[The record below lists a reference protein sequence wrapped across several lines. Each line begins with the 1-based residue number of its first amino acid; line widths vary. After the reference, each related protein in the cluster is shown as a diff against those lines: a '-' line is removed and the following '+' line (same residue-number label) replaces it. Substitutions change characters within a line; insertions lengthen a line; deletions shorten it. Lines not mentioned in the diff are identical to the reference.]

1 MLLEG
6 TAEEGRQGWRL
17 AGPGRF
23 GQTESQRAC
32 RTWACLGNRAG
43 RGSPGKSAR
52 TLLELRT
59 RGARLDLSWGRG
71 AQSPPFYVLANRET
85 TQQGFGNRRN
95 VHDLQILPDKPNH
108 FSTHWRFTTPPKTGL
123 CSAIPSWKPT
133 L

>member
-17 AGPGRF
+17 AGPGHV

-32 RTWACLGNRAG
+32 RTRACLGKRAG

-52 TLLELRT
+52 SLLELS
-59 RGARLDLSWGRG
+59 RGARLDLSGGRG

-95 VHDLQILPDKPNH
+95 VHYLQILPAKPNH
-108 FSTHWRFTTPPKTGL
+108 FSTRWRFTPPPKTGL